1 MMVSSD
7 FRTDARRKL
16 DGKWG
21 KAALISLAYMVIFFV
36 IGFIE
41 GLFPDSMQF
50 ILSIIVWVIEVPL
63 AFGLIISLFKLFN
76 GEEVKAFD
84 FLGSGFNNFK
94 RSWSVTFQIILKMIV
109 PVILVI
115 VSIVLLS
122 IGTAGAIG
130 FGAHSA
136 ISTSKVS
143 ASAAG
148 GFGVL
153 GIIGF
158 ILYVV
163 SLVWATMKSY
173 YYQLSIL
180 VAIDNPEMSTKEAVQ
195 KSEELMQNKRGKL
208 FCLQFSFIGW
218 AILAVFTLGI
228 GYLWLLP
235 YIQFATISF
244 YKNTLGQTVEVE
256 TKE

>member
-21 KAALISLAYMVIFFV
+21 KAALISLAYMVICFV
-36 IGFIE
+36 IGFIQ
-41 GLFPDSMQF
+41 GLLPDSMQF
-50 ILSIIVWVIEVPL
+50 ILSIIVWIIEVPL

-76 GEEVKAFD
+76 GENVKAFD
-84 FLGSGFNNFK
+84 FLESGFNNFK
-94 RSWSVTFQIILKMIV
+94 RSWSVTFQTVLKMIV
-109 PVILVI
+109 PVILII
-115 VSIVLLS
+115 VSIVLIA
-122 IGTAGAIG
+122 IGTAGAITS
-130 FGAHSA
+130 SA
-136 ISTSKVS
+136 TSFISSSKAS
-143 ASAAG
+143 ASMAG

-158 ILYVV
+158 ILYIV
-163 SLVWATMKSY
+163 SIIWAIMKSY

-180 VAIDNPEMSTKEAVQ
+180 VAIDNPEISAKEAVQ
-195 KSEELMQNKRGKL
+195 KSEELMKNKRAKL

-218 AILAVFTLGI
+218 AILAIFTLGI

-244 YKNTLGQTVEVE
+244 YKNTLGQNVEVE